1 MSSFKTKHGDES
13 PYNKK
18 YSMHQH
24 RGSIEDHKRWKREGS
39 NYFAASSFVILGLI
53 LSNALD
59 VNPIIKRWPFKPEGW
74 KPIVIRAENKD
85 PENEKNDEENDRAL
99 TTPGGPGREEDASSE
114 KSTEDTDTNA
124 GQNQFKATDVL
135 YMDTKMVKPITIT
148 VDDLIVANGQ
158 LNLFM
163 SATAPLLTPD
173 SISVGAPSREV
184 TAYVVLGR
192 LDDKLG
198 NINSITETYS
208 LIGQSLTLRFKWCD
222 ELASE
227 YLRRM
232 KTKLVP
238 LKSKP
243 TLKKHVDAI
252 IPWVFLNNINKT
264 KFPPYDHMAETILLD
279 KDIET
284 KVEAGYNVFEKYLE
298 SMEATLNC
306 QHKAIKKRSER
317 RSAKAN
323 GASYK
328 GGKSKANTKNRKPTT
343 TATANGARS
352 SGKKSQAPECK
363 NCGNEI
369 ELLKAYDQKPH
380 RTRECPFPATK
391 ETMQFYE
398 KKALIKPK
406 GKFADRFAY
415 VAAAQQNTYNSQS
428 SEDDTS
434 CDSDQ

>member
-1 MSSFKTKHGDES
+1 MSSFKNKHGDES

-18 YSMHQH
+18 YSMHHH

-39 NYFAASSFVILGLI
+39 SYFAASGFVILGLI
-53 LSNALD
+53 LSNTLD
-59 VNPIIKRWPFKPEGW
+59 VNPIIKTWPIKPEGW
-74 KPIVIRAENKD
+74 KPIVIGD
-85 PENEKNDEENDRAL
+85 ENENPKNKAL
-99 TTPGGPGREEDASSE
+99 TTPGGTGDQEEDE
-114 KSTEDTDTNA
+114 LLEQSTEDIDINA
-124 GQNQFKATDVL
+124 GQSQFKLADVL
-135 YMDTKMVKPITIT
+135 YEDTNRVKPISIT
-148 VDDLIVANGQ
+148 VDDLIAANGQ

-163 SATAPLLTPD
+163 SATAPLLIPESIAIGTP
-173 SISVGAPSREV
+173 SHEI
-184 TAYVVLGR
+184 TAYFVLGR

-222 ELASE
+222 ESASE

-232 KTKLVP
+232 KTKLGP

-243 TLKKHVDAI
+243 TLKNHVDAI

-298 SMEATLNC
+298 SLEATLNC
-306 QHKAIKKRSER
+306 QHKATKKRSER
-317 RSAKAN
+317 RSARAN

-328 GGKSKANTKNRKPTT
+328 GGKSKANTNNQKRTT

-363 NCGNEI
+363 NCRNEI
-369 ELLKAYDQKPH
+369 ELLKEYGQKPH

-398 KKALIKPK
+398 RKAAVKPK